1 MKDVIEKI
9 EEMCS
14 MLERDIEWP
23 MTDHVEKK
31 DIQPMLTEI
40 YSCLM
45 VLKLKAE
52 DIEEML

>member
-23 MTDHVEKK
+23 MTDYIEMK
-31 DIQPMLTEI
+31 DLQPMLNEI
-40 YSCLM
+40 YVNLM
-45 VLKLKAE
+45 VLKLNAE
-52 DIEEML
+52 NYDA